1 MTDATEQKILES
13 ALKLF
18 AEKGYK
24 GATTRLIA
32 NETGFTEVTI
42 YRKFKNKDNLFRSV
56 LIHYNEKMMKEINS
70 IFVHDEFESKRD
82 FLDTLVYNLVDLGK
96 NNFEFIQ
103 ITINDNSKLSGNFL
117 KEFVDGLS
125 VYVEKNI
132 QNDKIDY
139 RIFLFSIIS
148 FVYFF
153 IQDYGIIFPD
163 QDKAIEN
170 FIDNLVTEIK

>member
-1 MTDATEQKILES
+1 MTDTTEQKILES

-42 YRKFKNKDNLFRSV
+42 YRKFKNKDNLFRTV
-56 LIHYNEKMMKEINS
+56 LVHYNEKMMKEINS
-70 IFVHDEFESKRD
+70 IFVQDEFESKRD
-82 FLDTLVYNLVDLGK
+82 FLDTLVHNLVDLGK

-103 ITINDNSKLSGNFL
+103 ITINDSSKMSGNFL
-117 KEFVDGLS
+117 KEFVDSLS

-148 FVYFF
+148 FVYFY
-153 IQDYGIIFPD
+153 IQDYGITFPD
-163 QDKAIEN
+163 QDKAIKN